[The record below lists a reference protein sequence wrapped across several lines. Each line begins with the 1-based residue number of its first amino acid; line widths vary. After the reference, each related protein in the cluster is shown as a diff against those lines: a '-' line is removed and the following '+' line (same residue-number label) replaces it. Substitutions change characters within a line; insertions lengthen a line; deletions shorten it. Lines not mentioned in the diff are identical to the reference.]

1 MSVQSVT
8 IEGYVDKSEWG
19 SLFDITTNL
28 NNYTQNEIQ
37 PLTPNQNQPDRRIVK
52 AEEFLAKSKYTKDED
67 NVSLASF
74 AKTDSDYKEED
85 LRKNVKEDEYESSM
99 VLMEDLAV
107 IGPVPLMFFL
117 PEWKMKQSYCELIE
131 RHGGLVV
138 EFIEC
143 CVYQIYPEEEKEYI
157 QESKFFKG
165 YVYSSNWINDWIQQ
179 KATLSPQ
186 NYLKYD
192 ISVNGQDINF
202 SRTKFSIREVVKLF
216 KATRK
221 YPSRKNKN
229 PTYWKSMLDKQ
240 FFPGRSAHS
249 LNNQWQRFSDLGTLE
264 GAIKHALNLKM
275 HYWINFKAVPNNPEI
290 VMEVRNEL
298 KSRAMYLKKL
308 SMELENEN
316 CHVTGLSTVA
326 SHIISKTSANKL
338 DQEIMKLLNS
348 NVPVQPGNSC
358 IKDEE
363 YSEIGAQTSRWISD
377 VDPMESR
384 VLGMPQI
391 NTKVEEG
398 KLMLPEGDI
407 KNEYSIQ
414 QQNFPK
420 KNQHFIKYF
429 DIPLPDLPKD
439 DDLLSWASFR
449 SGRKGMGRAMPN
461 RKRKRVDA
469 GDYGLYEFNDHV
481 SQHSNIDEWD
491 RMSYTGPYSKAEP
504 DLLGMAKRIKLE
516 EHFDALTKAS
526 LPDISVVLNK
536 TKNESIQN
544 KSKQKEVM
552 SLSSKFDK
560 IETEHLI
567 TPPEIEFQS
576 LLIEIPSLQGS
587 KTKKHK
593 QRIIHNMEFEQKS
606 FKTIEEIE
614 SSIKYLLKTYTSAP
628 QDEINNQL
636 KIAKKDIFRLSGDFK
651 KYEKYLKGEKVSFWT
666 PLEDIIILKKDP
678 SWEEYKALALE
689 KGDEEIKFRKEFLNE
704 PQNIFKALINETV
717 L

>member
-37 PLTPNQNQPDRRIVK
+37 PDAQKKQSEKKIVK
-52 AEEFLAKSKYTKDED
+52 AEEFLAKSKYTKDDD
-67 NVSLASF
+67 NLSLASF
-74 AKTDSDYKEED
+74 AKTDSDYKED
-85 LRKNVKEDEYESSM
+85 ALRKDVKEDEYESNM

-143 CVYQIYPEEEKEYI
+143 WVYQIYPEEEKEYI

-179 KATLSPQ
+179 RATLSPQ

-192 ISVNGQDINF
+192 ITVNGQDINF

-264 GAIKHALNLKM
+264 GAIRHALNLKM
-275 HYWINFKAVPNNPEI
+275 HYWINFKAVPNTPEI

-316 CHVTGLSTVA
+316 WHMGGLSTVA
-326 SHIISKTSANKL
+326 SHIISKTSATKL

-348 NVPVQPGNSC
+348 NVPVQQYNSRV
-358 IKDEE
+358 KDEE
-363 YSEIGAQTSRWISD
+363 YSEIGAETSRWISD
-377 VDPMESR
+377 VDPNESR
-384 VLGMPQI
+384 ALGMPHI
-391 NTKVEEG
+391 STKVEEG
-398 KLMLPEGDI
+398 KLMLPECDM
-407 KNEYSIQ
+407 KNEYSV
-414 QQNFPK
+414 QNQSSFPK

-429 DIPLPDLPKD
+429 DIPLPELPQD
-439 DDLLSWASFR
+439 DDIISWTSFR
-449 SGRKGMGRAMPN
+449 SGRKGVQKILNN
-461 RKRKRVDA
+461 RKRRRVDA
-469 GDYGLYEFNDHV
+469 VDYGSYDVREHI
-481 SQHSNIDEWD
+481 SQHSNIDDWD
-491 RMSYTGPYSKAEP
+491 RMSYTGPYAKGEP

-516 EHFDALTKAS
+516 EHFDALTKSS

-536 TKNESIQN
+536 TKNDTIPT
-544 KSKQKEVM
+544 KKTKEM
-552 SLSSKFDK
+552 PSLSGKFDK
-560 IETEHLI
+560 IENEQLI
-567 TPPEIEFQS
+567 SPSEVEFQS
-576 LLIEIPSLQGS
+576 LLIEIPSLQGG
-587 KTKKHK
+587 KARKQK
-593 QRIIHNMEFEQKS
+593 QRIIHNMEFEQKA
-606 FKTIEEIE
+606 FKSKEDII
-614 SSIKYLLKTYTSAP
+614 SSIEYLLKTYTSTTP
-628 QDEINNQL
+628 EDMNQQLNNSKRDL
-636 KIAKKDIFRLSGDFK
+636 FRLNGDFK
-651 KYEKYLKGEKVSFWT
+651 RYEKYLKGEKVQLWT
-666 PLEDIIILKKDP
+666 PLEDIIILKKD
-678 SWEEYKALALE
+678 STWEEYKALSQD
-689 KGDEEIKFRKEFLNE
+689 KGEEEMETRKQFLVD
-704 PQNIFKALINETV
+704 PQNIFKKLFDEAMI
-717 L
+717 